1 MEIRIEFED
10 VSTVKKRMKV
20 EVPAEIAQ
28 QEFDQVAGEYKKH
41 ARLPGFRPGKAPVQL
56 VKRHF
61 AKKIRTDVLQKLIPE
76 SYDHA
81 IREKGMQPLGEPALE
96 NLTFEE
102 GEELVYEANFEIH
115 PEIELVDYK
124 GLKVETTL
132 EPVTEGDVD
141 SRLEEIREQ
150 NARLVSVED
159 RSVEEGDYVGIDL
172 QGQYL
177 EEESSSSSS
186 LEPFHEE
193 NVVVQVG
200 DESTHESFNMA
211 LLGMNLAEEK
221 QFEVDYTEDYPE
233 EKLAGHRILFTAQ
246 VEEIKK
252 KELPELN
259 NELVKD
265 LGECESLEE
274 LRVKIHEQLGE
285 ERERNRESDLK
296 NKLLDQ
302 LIEKTS
308 FEVPEILVEDQ
319 MDRMIQDLARQMA
332 SGGVDPGRANVDW
345 VKMRAGLRSDAEKR
359 VRANMIL
366 SKLGLMEKIEVSA
379 QELEAELQSFSESMG
394 QAKEKV
400 KQYFE
405 QHNRMEGLKTQLV
418 RQKAL
423 EGLLESAKVV
433 EG

>member
-28 QEFDQVAGEYKKH
+28 REFNQVAGEYKKH

-61 AKKIRTDVLQKLIPE
+61 AKKIRSDVLQKLIPK

-115 PEIELVDYK
+115 PEIKLVDYK

-132 EPVTEGDVD
+132 EPVTEEDVE
-141 SRLEEIREQ
+141 SRLEEIRDQ

-159 RSVEEGDYVGIDL
+159 RPVEEGDYVGIDL

-177 EEESSSSSS
+177 DEESSSSTG
-186 LEPFHEE
+186 LEPFHEK

-200 DESTHESFNMA
+200 DESTHESFNKA
-211 LLGMNLAEEK
+211 LLGMNLAEER
-221 QFEVDYTEDYPE
+221 QFEVDYTGDYPE
-233 EKLAGHRILFTAQ
+233 EKLAGHKILFTAQ
-246 VEEIKK
+246 VKEIKK

-259 NELVKD
+259 NELAKD
-265 LGECESLEE
+265 LGECESLDE
-274 LRVKIHEQLGE
+274 LRVKIQEQLGE

-308 FEVPEILVEDQ
+308 FEVPEVLVEDQ
-319 MDRMIQDLARQMA
+319 TDRMIQDLARQMS
-332 SGGVDPGRANVDW
+332 SGGVDPSLANVDW
-345 VKMRAGLRSDAEKR
+345 VKVRAGFRSDAEKR

-366 SKLGLMEKIEVSA
+366 SELGLMESIEVSA
-379 QELEAELQSFSESMG
+379 EELEDELQSISDSMG

-405 QHNRMEGLKTQLV
+405 QQNRIEGLKIQLI

-433 EG
+433 KG